1 MQVAISRGRARAWD
15 HAQLVHAQWLHIA
28 QLRALVFIKRVATDD
43 NLADLPSRGDFHL
56 LSFMKAVEV
65 SPVTHSFY
73 DDGSAWA
80 ELQERWQHS

>member
-1 MQVAISRGRARAWD
+1 MKKFDKVTGKCTMPKI
-15 HAQLVHAQWLHIA
+15 
-28 QLRALVFIKRVATDD
+28 
-43 NLADLPSRGDFHL
+43 
-56 LSFMKAVEV
+56 MKAVEV